1 MIQKVILVNENDEV
15 LGSMEKLEAH
25 LKGALHRAFSI
36 FIFNDQ
42 KELLIHQRA
51 FDKYHSPGLWTNTCC
66 SHPFPEE
73 TTLDAANRRL
83 EEEMGMQCSLTPIF
97 TFVYKA
103 GFENGLT
110 EHEFDHVF
118 VGYYDGEIL
127 FNKEEVDDYYF
138 GTIEEI
144 NEKIQFNP
152 SHYTP
157 WFLIAFPRVCEWWK
171 SKQL

>member
-1 MIQKVILVNENDEV
+1 MIQKVILVNEKDEV

-73 TTLDAANRRL
+73 TTLGAANRRL
-83 EEEMGMQCSLTPIF
+83 EEEMGMQCELIEQFSFI
-97 TFVYKA
+97 YK
-103 GFENGLT
+103 ERINETIEEYEL
-110 EHEFDHVF
+110 DHVF
-118 VGYYDGEIL
+118 LGNSNSNPKI
-127 FNKEEVDDYYF
+127 NTEEVAAYKWISLPDLKEQMLANPNDF
-138 GTIEEI
+138 TIWF
-144 NEKIQFNP
+144 KIIITSYIDKFQF
-152 SHYTP
+152 
-157 WFLIAFPRVCEWWK
+157 
-171 SKQL
+171 Q